1 MEIMSEK
8 LEFVLPLKSVNASHT
23 KFEHLSLRALSLSF
37 TSDCTYNLI
46 GRCQVSY
53 YSAALLALA
62 EMDDRLGC
70 THKAL

>member
-1 MEIMSEK
+1 MSEK

-23 KFEHLSLRALSLSF
+23 NFEHLSLRSLSF
-37 TSDCTYNLI
+37 TLDCTYNLI